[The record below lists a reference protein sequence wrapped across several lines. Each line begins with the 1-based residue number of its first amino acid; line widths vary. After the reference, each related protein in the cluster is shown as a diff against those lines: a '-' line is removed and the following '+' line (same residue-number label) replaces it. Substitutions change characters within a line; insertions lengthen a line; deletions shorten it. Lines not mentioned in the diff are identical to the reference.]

1 MDSGR
6 LSRIVAALAQEGPS
20 DPTAYPGRV
29 CSVAVGLLGMT
40 GAGLS
45 LRGEREPG
53 ALWTTDEVA
62 EGIEQAQ
69 LTLGE
74 GPRVDA
80 FSSGAPVLEPDL
92 TAAVSR
98 WPFFCPAA
106 LGLGV
111 RALFA
116 FPLQVGASRL
126 GVLDLCR
133 NDPGFV
139 SDDEL
144 ADGLILADVASQD
157 LLDLQAQSGIPW
169 AESDVRGQ
177 QARVHQATGM
187 IAAQL
192 DSSMAD
198 ALARLR
204 GQAFSTGSTIHDVAD
219 EVLGRRLRFT

>member
-1 MDSGR
+1 MSDR
-6 LSRIVAALAQEGPS
+6 LSRIVAALSQEGPP
-20 DPTAYPGRV
+20 DPAAYPGRV

-45 LRGEREPG
+45 LRGEGEPG
-53 ALWTTDEVA
+53 ALWTSDEVA

-69 LTLGE
+69 LTFGE
-74 GPRVDA
+74 GPGVDA
-80 FSSGAPVLEPDL
+80 FSYRAPVLEPDL
-92 TAAVSR
+92 TTALSR
-98 WPFFCPAA
+98 WPFFGPAA

-111 RALFA
+111 HALFA

-144 ADGLILADVASQD
+144 ADCLILADVATQD
-157 LLDLQAQSGIPW
+157 LLDLHAQGVLPWGGSG
-169 AESDVRGQ
+169 VGGQ

-192 DSSMAD
+192 GLSMAD

-204 GQAFSTGSTIHDVAD
+204 GQAFAAGSTINAVAD
-219 EVLGRRLRFT
+219 DVVGRRLRFT